1 MAFLVVLETM
11 TPAERVAF
19 ILHDVFR
26 HSFAEV
32 AEITGRT
39 PAACRKLASAAR
51 RRARASR
58 APAAP
63 PARQANIVRDFKKAW
78 EAGDIGALIGIL
90 DPEATVTADGG
101 GLVTAALRPVEGA
114 EQIARFYA
122 GIVGIAL
129 NVTIVERIVNGQPG
143 LVAQLDGVVT
153 VFAFDIAG
161 DRIKHIW
168 AVRNPEKLRPW
179 TTG

>member
-1 MAFLVVLETM
+1 MAFLVVLDTM

-19 ILHDVFR
+19 ILHDVFC

-32 AEITGRT
+32 AQITGRT

-51 RRARASR
+51 RRVRASR

-63 PARQANIVRDFKKAW
+63 PARQAGLVRDFQKAW
-78 EAGDIGALIGIL
+78 EAGDINALIGLL
-90 DPEATVTADGG
+90 DPDATATADGG
-101 GLVTAALRPVEGA
+101 GLVTAALRPIEGA

-122 GIVGIAL
+122 GIVGRAPD
-129 NVTIVERIVNGQPG
+129 VTILERMVNGQPG
-143 LVAQLDGVVT
+143 LVAQLDGAVT

>member
-1 MAFLVVLETM
+1 M
-11 TPAERVAF
+11 
-19 ILHDVFR
+19 
-26 HSFAEV
+26 
-32 AEITGRT
+32 
-39 PAACRKLASAAR
+39 
-51 RRARASR
+51 
-58 APAAP
+58 
-63 PARQANIVRDFKKAW
+63 
-78 EAGDIGALIGIL
+78 
-90 DPEATVTADGG
+90 TADGG
-101 GLVTAALRPVEGA
+101 GLVSADLRTVEGA

-129 NVTIVERIVNGQPG
+129 DVTIVERMVNGQPG

>member
-1 MAFLVVLETM
+1 
-11 TPAERVAF
+11 
-19 ILHDVFR
+19 
-26 HSFAEV
+26 V

-39 PAACRKLASAAR
+39 PAACRKLAAAAGR
-51 RRARASR
+51 RVRASR

-63 PARQANIVRDFKKAW
+63 PARQAGLVRAFRQAW
-78 EAGDIGALIGIL
+78 EAGDINALIGIL
-90 DPEATVTADGG
+90 DPGATVTADGG
-101 GLVTAALRPVEGA
+101 GLIPSALRPVEGA

-122 GIVGIAL
+122 GIIGRAL
-129 NVTIVERIVNGQPG
+129 DVTILERMVNGQPG